1 MTVGEYLCDKN
12 IYIDNDGRIHFSILC
27 DGTLMFAI
35 DLVDAVVQFGC
46 TDVKYGGYVDK
57 EHAPKDKP
65 WCNYRY
71 TASGEIP
78 HEIKESIL
86 ERWPEVPTSIK
97 DYLSEIYRNDEVSF
111 QGTMPLLID
120 GVEMETDMKGGGEQ

>member
-27 DGTLMFAI
+27 DGNLMFAI
-35 DLVDAVVQFGC
+35 DLIDAIVQFGC
-46 TDVKYGGYVDK
+46 ADVKYGGYVDK
-57 EHAPKDKP
+57 EHTPKDKP

-78 HEIKESIL
+78 HEIKELML
-86 ERWPEVPTSIK
+86 EQWTAVPTSVK
-97 DYLSEIYRNDEVSF
+97 DYLSKIYGNNEVSF
-111 QGTMPLLID
+111 QGIMPLLKSY
-120 GVEMETDMKGGGEQ
+120 KGGDNK

>member
-27 DGTLMFAI
+27 DSTLIFAI
-35 DLVDAVVQFGC
+35 DLIDAVVQFGC
-46 TDVKYGGYVDK
+46 ADVKYGGYVDK

-65 WCNYRY
+65 QYNYRY

-78 HEIKESIL
+78 YEIKELML
-86 ERWPEVPTSIK
+86 EQWIAVPTFVK
-97 DYLSEIYRNDEVSF
+97 DYLSKIYRNNEVSF
-111 QGTMPLLID
+111 QGIMSLSKPY
-120 GVEMETDMKGGGEQ
+120 EGGDTE